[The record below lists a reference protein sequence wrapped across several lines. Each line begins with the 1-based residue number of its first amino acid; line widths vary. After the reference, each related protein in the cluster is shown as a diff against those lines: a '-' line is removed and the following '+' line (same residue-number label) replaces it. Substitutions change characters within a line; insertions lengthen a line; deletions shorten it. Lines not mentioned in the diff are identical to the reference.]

1 MQDGCPLQGSRL
13 DHSVCE
19 CLGEDSVTA
28 AVSTSATIT
37 PTAAGATT
45 AATAVAATTGA
56 TTTTAATI
64 TTATATAGTA
74 CSAATPVAAATTVAA
89 AATTRATT
97 AEATWPLFAW
107 ASFIDDQGTAVHL
120 LTIHAVDGRL
130 GFGIG
135 AHFHEAKT
143 F

>member
-64 TTATATAGTA
+64 TTATATATAGTA
-74 CSAATPVAAATTVAA
+74 CSAATTVAA